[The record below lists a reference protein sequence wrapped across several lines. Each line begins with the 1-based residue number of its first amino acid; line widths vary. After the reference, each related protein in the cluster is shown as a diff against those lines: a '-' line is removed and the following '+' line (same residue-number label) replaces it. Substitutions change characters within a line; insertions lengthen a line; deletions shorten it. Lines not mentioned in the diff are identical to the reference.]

1 MGYFDKKNK
10 SEPAYLYFRIKNL
23 QDLVVGNEYH
33 LRKMIRREGSTVFD
47 EVEDI
52 ILKSVD
58 GNFLVDETTE
68 EKFEVGENAFEIFEK
83 KPI

>member
-10 SEPAYLYFRIKNL
+10 SEPAYLYCRIKNL